1 MVNVLPG
8 FVDTEGL
15 RASLADEKQGDVMRE
30 FGLGEA
36 RELLES
42 RDKMLRPEDVA
53 VTVWETIN
61 KPRHVYI
68 HDVMIKDQLQSL

>member
-1 MVNVLPG
+1 M
-8 FVDTEGL
+8 
-15 RASLADEKQGDVMRE
+15 ASLTDEKQAGVMRE

-36 RELLES
+36 GDLLKA

-61 KPRHVYI
+61 KPTNVYI
-68 HDVMIKDQLQSL
+68 QDVMIKDQLQTL